1 LLEKYTKRNLQ
12 LDGLYNSDSLC
23 FVLSKTDRSFDYAQ
37 YAKQYPELGDMV
49 SPDIKKAW
57 KLKGDISGLERQHG
71 SLVKSHKK
79 NKKAMTELS
88 ANIKNL
94 TSRLKALSSPSTP
107 FASARKRTLS
117 DTEEGN

>member
-57 KLKGDISGLERQHG
+57 KLKGDISGLERQNAAVG
-71 SLVKSHKK
+71 KSYKK
-79 NKKAMTELS
+79 NKKAMAELS

-94 TSRLKALSSPSTP
+94 TSRLKALSCASTP
-107 FASARKRTLS
+107 FLSTRKRTLS
-117 DTEEGN
+117 NTEEGN